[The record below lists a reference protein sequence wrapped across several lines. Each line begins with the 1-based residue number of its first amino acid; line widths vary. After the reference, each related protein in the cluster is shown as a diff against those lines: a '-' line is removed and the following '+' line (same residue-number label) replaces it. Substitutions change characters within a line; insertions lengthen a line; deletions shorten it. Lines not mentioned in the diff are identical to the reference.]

1 MYINNRHLQI
11 LHLIK
16 NNPNFNLK
24 DIENILD
31 MSQQHIKLYLVDIYD
46 EISENGFT
54 PPPRS
59 HSQKI
64 DNILKYISDS
74 KGAKKILRKSQEFTK
89 NQKIFYTLFFLG
101 RFKNIKFH
109 SVSKELD
116 LTTRNLSNYKEV
128 INSILVQYNLKLD
141 ISSQGARLIGSN
153 FNLNRLNFF
162 LFFKFMIEKDYLPY
176 KLRKDVLNSLNS
188 NNFLKLN
195 RDVRNLL
202 NLLGFQHSSH
212 QYATLMSIWV
222 SFKGESHEKTI
233 KYLPF
238 DQWLKYKPGH
248 WEKEFFYKVF
258 HCLRES
264 SFSALRTD
272 SLYLLFSVVDT
283 FSHSK
288 VCFCPSF
295 DKEIKFIQKNFYK
308 YFDENTL
315 TRTPS
320 VAAANQWIYYCKLK
334 QLFFIDDFS
343 LINLNLSHISNSNI
357 LNMTKEIKEVIPSFT
372 IFEGIFVWY
381 LLSKSENHEEVNI
394 FVFKN
399 LESSLIPSIIDEIY
413 KKHSI
418 KILVA
423 INLKELNRYKK
434 ENRIDNIITVENL
447 KVFAKNINIKNL
459 YFPIPNYKKLK
470 N

>member
-1 MYINNRHLQI
+1 M
-11 LHLIK
+11 
-16 NNPNFNLK
+16 
-24 DIENILD
+24 
-31 MSQQHIKLYLVDIYD
+31 
-46 EISENGFT
+46 
-54 PPPRS
+54 
-59 HSQKI
+59 
-64 DNILKYISDS
+64 
-74 KGAKKILRKSQEFTK
+74 
-89 NQKIFYTLFFLG
+89 G